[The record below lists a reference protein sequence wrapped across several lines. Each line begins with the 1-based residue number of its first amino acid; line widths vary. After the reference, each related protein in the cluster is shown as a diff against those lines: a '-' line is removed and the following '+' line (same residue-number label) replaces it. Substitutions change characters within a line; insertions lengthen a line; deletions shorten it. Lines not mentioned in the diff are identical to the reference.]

1 MNGSDALI
9 YHDIIERRK
18 RGNGLSR
25 GGKHGGR
32 VAVVL
37 CHGDSSLVVAKV
49 VMIPGF
55 TTGSTRNRRRTES
68 ELKFQE

>member
-1 MNGSDALI
+1 
-9 YHDIIERRK
+9 
-18 RGNGLSR
+18 
-25 GGKHGGR
+25 